1 MRTQA
6 TRPFGHA
13 MLRVCVST
21 PRSED
26 GAAQQ
31 PRKPLPPPAPS
42 ASPRPGDRRP
52 AAPHAAWSSPE
63 CRLDERGLWNGPVE
77 MIRHLRER
85 HREGR
90 REEGGGT
97 GGGRREERRG
107 REEGREEGGGTE
119 EGALPQRHALGR
131 CQAVAVPANCPF
143 DRWVASPHEEIASC
157 VYLLAHWR
165 PVALLQVHVFCQISS
180 DFFFLHCTSPS
191 GTRMTRTLDLLLS
204 PHWSMKLCS
213 LFLLLF
219 KSHLFLLR
227 YSSHNIKAHI

>member
-1 MRTQA
+1 MHTQA

-97 GGGRREERRG
+97 GGGRREEGQG
-107 REEGREEGGGTE
+107 REEGGGTGGGTE

-131 CQAVAVPANCPF
+131 CRAVAVPANCPF

-165 PVALLQVHVFCQISS
+165 RVALLQVHVFCQISS
-180 DFFFLHCTSPS
+180 DFFFSALHLPFWDPDDTNIRPFIISPLVYE
-191 GTRMTRTLDLLLS
+191 TVLVVFIT
-204 PHWSMKLCS
+204 
-213 LFLLLF
+213 F
-219 KSHLFLLR
+219 
-227 YSSHNIKAHI
+227 

>member
-1 MRTQA
+1 MTVLGTRGKTCFVFKCLCFMVMRTQA

-97 GGGRREERRG
+97 GEGGGRRDGGGCR
-107 REEGREEGGGTE
+107 REEGLEEGRRR
-119 EGALPQRHALGR
+119 APSLSAMPWVSAKLSL
-131 CQAVAVPANCPF
+131 CQQTVPLTAGWHPLM
-143 DRWVASPHEEIASC
+143 R
-157 VYLLAHWR
+157 
-165 PVALLQVHVFCQISS
+165 
-180 DFFFLHCTSPS
+180 
-191 GTRMTRTLDLLLS
+191 
-204 PHWSMKLCS
+204 K
-213 LFLLLF
+213 
-219 KSHLFLLR
+219 
-227 YSSHNIKAHI
+227 